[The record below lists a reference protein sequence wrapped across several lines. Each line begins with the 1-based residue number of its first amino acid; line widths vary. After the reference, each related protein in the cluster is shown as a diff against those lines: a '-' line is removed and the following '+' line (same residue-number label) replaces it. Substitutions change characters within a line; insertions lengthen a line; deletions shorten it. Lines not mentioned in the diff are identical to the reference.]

1 VRTRTFVIL
10 ALLASLLVA
19 GGVSYYAS
27 SHPDGL
33 EYVAEKVGFGDA
45 AEEHANA
52 DGPLADYQVRGVDDE
67 RLSGGLAGIIGAL
80 VVLVITGGLGYL
92 LRRRGGPDPH
102 RPDPHETDP
111 HETDA
116 DRVVPAGPADVG
128 HVEGASGRG

>member
-1 VRTRTFVIL
+1 MRTRTFVIL

-52 DGPLADYQVRGVDDE
+52 DGPLADYQLRGIDDE
-67 RLSGGLAGIIGAL
+67 RISGGLAGIIGAL
-80 VVLVITGGLGYL
+80 VVLVIAGGLGYL

-102 RPDPHETDP
+102 
-111 HETDA
+111 ETDA
-116 DRVVPAGPADVG
+116 DRVVPAGSADGG
-128 HVEGASGRG
+128 HDEGAPGRG